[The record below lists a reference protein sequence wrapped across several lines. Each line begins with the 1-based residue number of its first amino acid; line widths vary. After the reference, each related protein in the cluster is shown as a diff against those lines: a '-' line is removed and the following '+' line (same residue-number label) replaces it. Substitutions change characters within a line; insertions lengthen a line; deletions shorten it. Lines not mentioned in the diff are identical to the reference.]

1 MFREVRLVLSRST
14 PTLLEDFAGAAA
26 LVLML
31 VTALNLPAI
40 L

>member
-1 MFREVRLVLSRST
+1 MIRDLRLVLSRST
-14 PTLLEDFAGAAA
+14 PTLLGDFAGAAA

-31 VTALNLPAI
+31 VTALNLPVI